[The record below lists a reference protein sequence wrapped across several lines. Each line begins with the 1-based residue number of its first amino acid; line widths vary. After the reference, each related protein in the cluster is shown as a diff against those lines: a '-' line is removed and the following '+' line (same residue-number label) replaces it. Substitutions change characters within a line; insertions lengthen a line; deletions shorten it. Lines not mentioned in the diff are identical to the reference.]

1 MPAHH
6 FASFLPTVDEYL
18 PIAKRMGLHKVGSD
32 VLHLVTLE
40 DLDPWNESKA
50 SDAQRGKI
58 ESALMSYAKDY
69 EEAKDKAASAPSK
82 ENSSKKK
89 KKKKAKSK
97 DELRLRRLAE
107 KLESLRK

>member
-1 MPAHH
+1 M
-6 FASFLPTVDEYL
+6 SVLRTVDEYL

-50 SDAQRGKI
+50 SDEQRSKI
-58 ESALMSYAKDY
+58 ESALMAYAKDY
-69 EEAKDKAASAPSK
+69 EEAKEKAAAAPSK
-82 ENSSKKK
+82 EAPSKKK
-89 KKKKAKSK
+89 KKKTKSK